1 MSALSMVQDEV
12 DALHQASQVA
22 EDMRTA
28 AERTTS
34 AQIKELE
41 DAKRRLETQ
50 TATLENELAASK
62 SSLEQAQSDAAS
74 AREAERSC
82 KVSFVAAPHFAVWSF
97 TPFPSPLCR
106 PTWSRCVLT

>member
-1 MSALSMVQDEV
+1 MVQDEV

-50 TATLENELAASK
+50 AATLENELAASK

-82 KVSFVAAPHFAVWSF
+82 KVSLVVTAPRCAVWSF

-106 PTWSRCVLT
+106 PTWWRCVPT